1 MHPSDED
8 IARLIDN
15 KVTPGERE
23 EILGHIDDCE
33 ECAAVFRNV
42 LKFLEIGKERE
53 ERRFLVK
60 IFHGKNVWLPLA
72 AGILLFAL
80 LFVFLLYLPYK
91 QADFSWAR
99 APGKGALNLIEENV
113 SRFAGDSTYGFS
125 PDISIKTVSVRLG
138 FYSEDLKRLIPSNQ
152 IQLKEKILRLL
163 QGKMKHW
170 FKYELQIFDLD
181 RKMDRKNDG
190 EFAAGVDRQLENR
203 LKEDAL
209 DDLYFFGQYIERS
222 IFLCMEGRFPDK
234 SPIKKLIRAAKS
246 NNLAR
251 IIPGVLENIRE
262 EESLKGILKHLQAIR
277 EIFL

>member
-8 IARLIDN
+8 IAGLIDN
-15 KVTPGERE
+15 KVTPAERE
-23 EILGHIDDCE
+23 KILAHIDDCE

-42 LKFLEIGKERE
+42 LKFFEIGEERK

-80 LFVFLLYLPYK
+80 LFVFLLYMPDK

-99 APGKGALNLIEENV
+99 APGKGALNLIEESV

-125 PDISIKTVSVRLG
+125 PDLSIKTVSVRLG
-138 FYSEDLKRLIPSNQ
+138 FYSEDLKRLIPSKQ
-152 IQLKEKILRLL
+152 VQLKEKILRLL
-163 QGKMKHW
+163 QGEMKHR
-170 FKYELQIFDLD
+170 FKYELRIFNLD
-181 RKMDRKNDG
+181 RKIDG
-190 EFAAGVDRQLENR
+190 ELVAGVHRQLENR

-222 IFLCMEGRFPDK
+222 MFLCMEGRFPDK
-234 SPIKKLIRAAKS
+234 SPIKKLIRAAK
-246 NNLAR
+246 NHNLAR

-277 EIFL
+277 EVFL

>member
-1 MHPSDED
+1 MHPTDED

-23 EILGHIDDCE
+23 EILEHIDDCE

-42 LKFLEIGKERE
+42 LKFFEISEERK

-80 LFVFLLYLPYK
+80 LFVFLLYMPNK

-99 APGKGALNLIEENV
+99 APGKGPLNLIEENV

-138 FYSEDLKRLIPSNQ
+138 FYIEDLKRLIPSKQ

-163 QGKMKHW
+163 KGEMKHW

-181 RKMDRKNDG
+181 RKIDG
-190 EFAAGVDRQLENR
+190 EFVAGVDRQLENR
-203 LKEDAL
+203 LKKEAL

-251 IIPGVLENIRE
+251 IIPGLFENIRE
-262 EESLKGILKHLQAIR
+262 EESLKRILKHLQAIR